1 MDAPMAIAINEAA
14 IRRPSVTTTRPN
26 RATIGAPIVLALL
39 AAAALSIDL
48 PLSRLCRHGDLPGDV
63 VRLVNLSEVF
73 AHGAGVAMILLTAWA
88 LDPLRR
94 RQLALVAAGAYGA
107 GLLANIVKLFVARSR
122 PHAFGDGDAVLDT
135 FQAWLPFLPGRLT
148 APWSHSVQGF
158 PSAHAATAFG
168 LAIGL
173 SALYPRGRWLFFG
186 FACLASFQRVAAGA
200 HFLSDVLAGAALG
213 CLVAAVIRAKTHSA

>member
-1 MDAPMAIAINEAA
+1 MAIAIDEAEVRTPPLAATRRSVAPFWAA
-14 IRRPSVTTTRPN
+14 I
-26 RATIGAPIVLALL
+26 ILGLL
-39 AAAALSIDL
+39 AAAALPMDL
-48 PLSRLCRHGDLPGDV
+48 PLSRVCRRGDLPGDL

-94 RQLALVAAGAYGA
+94 RRLALVAAGAYGA
-107 GLLANIVKLFVARSR
+107 GLAANVLKLLVARSR
-122 PHAFGDGDAVLDT
+122 PHAFGDGDAVFDT

-148 APWSHSVQGF
+148 VPWNHGVQGF
-158 PSAHAATAFG
+158 PSAHAATAVG

-173 SALYPRGRWLFFG
+173 SALYPRGRWLFFA
-186 FACLASFQRVAAGA
+186 FACLASFQRITAGA

-213 CLVAAVIRAKTHSA
+213 CFVALAIGVKTHSA